1 MFPLKRKALTDVNH
15 QEILEGIEACKA
27 VIEAQDRL
35 SADVENELAALKLR
49 AKDPGD
55 LLTKIQ
61 ALESRIDKL
70 RLHHK
75 AYYIAYDAVVGA
87 SESLREEISP
97 RLGAYAT
104 HLMEIMTDKK
114 YTSLD
119 ISEGMRVTFKTAE
132 GETKSADFLSGGTQD
147 MTYIAVRMALID
159 MLYTENPPICFDESF
174 AHQDNVRAAC
184 MMEAIRY
191 LCEEEGRQ
199 SFIFTCR
206 ARETALANEKIAGA
220 GIYKL
225 TASDPLV

>member
-1 MFPLKRKALTDVNH
+1 VNH
-15 QEILEGIEACKA
+15 QELLEGIEKCKTE
-27 VIEAQDRL
+27 IETQDQR
-35 SADVENELAALKLR
+35 AAEVENELASLKLR
-49 AKDPGD
+49 ARDPGE

-61 ALESRIDKL
+61 ALDAQIAKL

-75 AYYIAYDAVVGA
+75 AYYIAHEAVVSA
-87 SESLREEISP
+87 AENLREEISP

-104 HLMEIMTDKK
+104 RLMEVMTQKK
-114 YTSLD
+114 YTDLD
-119 ISEGMRVTFKTAE
+119 ISDGMRVTFKNAN
-132 GETKSADFLSGGTQD
+132 GETRSADFLSGGTQD

-174 AHQDNVRAAC
+174 AHQDNLRAAG

-191 LCEEEGRQ
+191 LSEEEGRQ

-206 ARETALANEKIAGA
+206 ARETALATENIAGA

-225 TASDPLV
+225 EARDLIG